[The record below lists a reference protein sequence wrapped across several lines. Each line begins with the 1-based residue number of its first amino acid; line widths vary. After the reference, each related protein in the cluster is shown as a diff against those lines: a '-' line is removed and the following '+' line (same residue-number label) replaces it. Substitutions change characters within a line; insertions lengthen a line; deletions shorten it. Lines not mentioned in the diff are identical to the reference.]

1 MTGVRV
7 IIKFNQRTHNDLTKR
22 LKMPQTN
29 NKGGTFHGICRV
41 WFGITQGDLHI
52 PIPKDALSAGPREFY
67 QILALS

>member
-7 IIKFNQRTHNDLTKR
+7 IIKFNQRTHNDQKATE
-22 LKMPQTN
+22 MSQTN
-29 NKGGTFHGICRV
+29 NKGGTFHGIWRV

>member
-1 MTGVRV
+1 
-7 IIKFNQRTHNDLTKR
+7 
-22 LKMPQTN
+22 MPQTN
-29 NKGGTFHGICRV
+29 NKGGTFQGIWRV